1 MRRPGRAQI
10 QKVFQIGWKDIQQ
23 IIIRANFAA
32 GCSLLLPRPAVA
44 ARRAAVKAVAAAV
57 AVPAAAEVVAD
68 SMPRRAWPV
77 CLPLHVTKFE
87 ALLKSECH
95 RGLL

>member
-1 MRRPGRAQI
+1 M
-10 QKVFQIGWKDIQQ
+10 
-23 IIIRANFAA
+23 
-32 GCSLLLPRPAVA
+32 LPRPAVA